1 LRAAAELG
9 LGPVDPESTLK
20 EIEILNPCLAA
31 ALALD
36 ANLAWKFDLDLIR
49 RSAAAL
55 VEKVERYVASGDP
68 RLRKA

>member
-1 LRAAAELG
+1 
-9 LGPVDPESTLK
+9 
-20 EIEILNPCLAA
+20 LAA